1 MILKYLFKYFR
12 DYMRLGFDS
21 DGYTNF
27 SKVILKKIKKG
38 VYLDIGCYHP
48 IKESNTALLY
58 KNGWKG
64 INVDISEESI
74 KMFNIFRPKDLNL
87 NLGISTRNG
96 YQKAYFE
103 KAISTLS
110 SLDGTYLGKQGRE
123 NLIVTKVKVM
133 TIKSLRKKYKID
145 KLDFLKIDC
154 ENIDMSIIMNSSL
167 KDLDSNYLC
176 LEILPT
182 NIYGWK
188 NHKMP
193 PRSNKKYYSNY
204 FLKSKVYK
212 KLNKK
217 FIFVDNDQATFFLK
231 RK

>member
-1 MILKYLFKYFR
+1 MILKYLFKYLR
-12 DYMRLGFDS
+12 DYVRLGFNS

-27 SKVILKKIKKG
+27 SKIILKKIKKG
-38 VYLDIGCYHP
+38 IYLDIGCYHP
-48 IKESNTALLY
+48 IKDSNTALLY

-64 INVDISEESI
+64 TNIDISEESI
-74 KMFNIFRPKDLNL
+74 EMFNIFRPNDLNL
-87 NLGISTRNG
+87 SLGIYTKNG

-110 SLDGTYLGKQGRE
+110 SLDGAYLGKQGRK
-123 NLIVTKVKVM
+123 NLIVRKVKVM
-133 TIKSLRKKYKID
+133 TIKSLRKKYKINN
-145 KLDFLKIDC
+145 LDFLKIDC
-154 ENIDMSIIMNSSL
+154 ENIDMSIIMKSSL

-193 PRSNKKYYSNY
+193 SRSNKKYYRNY
-204 FLKSKVYK
+204 FLKSKVYRKLK
-212 KLNKK
+212 KN
-217 FIFVDNDQATFFLK
+217 FIFVDNDQATFLLK
-231 RK
+231 KR

>member
-1 MILKYLFKYFR
+1 MILKYLLKYFR
-12 DYMRLGFDS
+12 DYVRLGFDS

-38 VYLDIGCYHP
+38 IYLDIGCYHP

-182 NIYGWK
+182 NIYGW
-188 NHKMP
+188 NNYKMP
-193 PRSNKKYYSNY
+193 ARSNKKYYRNY
-204 FLKSKVYK
+204 FIKSKVYRKLK
-212 KLNKK
+212 KN
-217 FIFVDNDQATFFLK
+217 FIFVDNDQATFFLR